1 MLCPEGHIS
10 QITMT
15 FEEAWNGLN
24 HHHLRFLN
32 DLPIPLQDVVS
43 KFKPILNMQSNYN
56 LSQKNDVGM
65 TAYQNATGLALFH
78 NLEIFCIKYGK
89 LPNGTRKLKTN
100 GCLWILFIEY
110 IKYIKW

>member
-43 KFKPILNMQSNYN
+43 KFKPIVNMQSNYN
-56 LSQKNDVGM
+56 SS
-65 TAYQNATGLALFH
+65 QNAPGLALFL

-89 LPNGTRKLKTN
+89 LPKWLKKT
-100 GCLWILFIEY
+100 
-110 IKYIKW
+110 